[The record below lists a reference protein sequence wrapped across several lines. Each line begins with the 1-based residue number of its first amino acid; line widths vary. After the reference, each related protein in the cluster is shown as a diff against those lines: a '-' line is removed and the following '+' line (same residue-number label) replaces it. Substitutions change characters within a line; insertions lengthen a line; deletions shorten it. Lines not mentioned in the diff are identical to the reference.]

1 MSSRQ
6 SSSVGVEGVVTG
18 RGVKLGGVAVLQCE
32 HSIVVWIK
40 VEFFGW

>member
-18 RGVKLGGVAVLQCE
+18 GGVKLGGVAVSQCE

-40 VEFFGW
+40 VEFCDW